1 MTKTEKQINQTPS
14 DKQIKEQLRHIL
26 SSQLF
31 SKAAKLSDFL
41 EYVVTETLDGRAGRI
56 KGFTIANDVFGRN
69 EPNAADASTIVRVEA
84 GRLRRRLIDYYN
96 NEGKNT
102 SICIEIPKGTYVPT
116 FEFTESFSCKHIVA
130 DSDNTNDQNE
140 TQQLNFKKLSSKIN
154 NHRIIKQSIILL
166 LIILVMFTSYWLLY
180 SKTLAEEKTTD
191 NDISQFDINLA
202 DIPSIMIFPFENH
215 MANPSGKVLTNGFT
229 EDIITD
235 LAKLSGLDVIA
246 LSSILSLKDSM
257 NDYME
262 VAHRLDA
269 KYILRG
275 SFRDDGQSDN
285 IRITAQLYDSLNDH
299 QLWAERFE
307 IKKSAPLRIRDGVS
321 SKIIQGIAQSL
332 TGITQ
337 QAKQSTHV
345 KNREAYDLYKQAM
358 NLLNPPA
365 DSWRMMAARRAF
377 ERVIKLDSNW
387 AGGYAGVAYT
397 YAFNVWWGHSK
408 EPEEELKKARDN
420 ARKALALDNSF
431 GLANSALAFVHLSQ
445 RNFDKALLHSKMAIK
460 SRPSDP
466 YVLAFHG
473 FILCASGDAK
483 TGLAFAQRSM
493 RIDPF
498 SARTPFLNILAVIN
512 FHIGNYNKTLELLER
527 NIKRGGPIHAGTQS
541 HQVAALVK
549 LGRMQEAGSIYNI
562 MTLYREE
569 FNYIKWLKRS
579 FKLEEDANKV
589 LIELKK
595 IAKVGSSPL

>member
-1 MTKTEKQINQTPS
+1 MTKTEKQNNQTPS
-14 DKQIKEQLRHIL
+14 NGQIKEQLRHIL

-56 KGFTIANDVFGRN
+56 KGFTIASDVFGRN
-69 EPNAADASTIVRVEA
+69 ESNVSDVSTIVRVEA

-96 NEGKNT
+96 DEGKNT
-102 SICIEIPKGTYVPT
+102 SICIEIPKGTYVPI
-116 FEFTESFSCKHIVA
+116 FGFTESYSSKQFVA
-130 DSDNTNDQNE
+130 GSDNTNDQNKA
-140 TQQLNFKKLSSKIN
+140 QQLNSEKLTSKNN
-154 NHRIIKQSIILL
+154 NHRKIKQSIILL
-166 LIILVMFTSYWLLY
+166 LFLLTIFTSFWQLDL
-180 SKTLAEEKTTD
+180 KTLTLEKTTD
-191 NDISQFDINLA
+191 HDISQLDINLS
-202 DIPSIMIFPFENH
+202 DRPSIMVFPFESH

-235 LAKLSGLDVIA
+235 LSKLPGLDVIA

-257 NDYME
+257 NDYMQ
-262 VAHRLDA
+262 VARRLDV

-307 IKKSAPLRIRDGVS
+307 IRKSAPYRNRDEVS
-321 SKIIQGIAQSL
+321 SQIIQGIAQSL
-332 TGITQ
+332 TGITR
-337 QAKQSTHV
+337 QAKQSTHLE
-345 KNREAYDLYKQAM
+345 NREAYELYKQAM

-365 DSWRMMAARRAF
+365 DSWRMIAARRAF
-377 ERVIKLDSNW
+377 ERVIKLDSKW

-408 EPEEELKKARDN
+408 EPEEELKKAFAFAN
-420 ARKALALDNSF
+420 KALALDNSF
-431 GLANSALAFVHLSQ
+431 GLANSALAFAHLSQ
-445 RNFDKALLHSKMAIK
+445 RNFDKALLHSKIAIK

-473 FILCASGDAK
+473 FILCANGDAK
-483 TGLAFAQRSM
+483 TGLAFAQRSL

-498 SARTPFLNILAVIN
+498 FARTPFLNILAVIN
-512 FHIGNYNKTLELLER
+512 FHIGNYHKTLELFER
-527 NIKRGGPIHAGTQS
+527 NIKRGGPIHSGTQS

-549 LGRMQEAGSIYNI
+549 LGRMKEAGNIYNL
-562 MTLYREE
+562 MKLHRED

-579 FKLEEDANKV
+579 FKMEEDANKV
-589 LIELKK
+589 LIELQK
-595 IAKVGSSPL
+595 IAKIEP